1 MNYFYEVVLN
11 NKDKRR
17 AKLEGLKNF
26 VRDSALD
33 IEIREA
39 FPLNS
44 FGNLSDEIS
53 IKGSQALLELFNKVD
68 NEKIDLVD
76 SLKDINFVNFNEEDH
91 QIVLKFIKTDNLE
104 AKGVYNFTH
113 DFLDDL
119 FTLGGFY
126 SFSTKK
132 QTLEVLS
139 STIQQLFER
148 FPDAKR
154 QYRFLKYED
163 KWVLRGVTSPMYKNY
178 DNHLVL
184 YLSLLAL
191 HNYSRKTKKT
201 FFVSDGRL
209 SDSDISIFFEE
220 ETPIYIEGVG
230 NIYFR
235 IFVSNGEIRQKR
247 FTFEVAYRIDNGD
260 SSFVAMPELNDPL
273 IKVTHRLTVDS
284 VKEKINNIFDLDQHK
299 TDMLDYIKSLKNIDK
314 LSQDAIHYLFNKIVR
329 SQQKFSE
336 DTKLKAKELKNDGV
350 IVNNTLTLIELL
362 NRVNEITTDINEKI
376 HLQRIYDDVIRT
388 ITRGR

>member
-1 MNYFYEVVLN
+1 
-11 NKDKRR
+11 
-17 AKLEGLKNF
+17 
-26 VRDSALD
+26 
-33 IEIREA
+33 
-39 FPLNS
+39 
-44 FGNLSDEIS
+44 
-53 IKGSQALLELFNKVD
+53 
-68 NEKIDLVD
+68 
-76 SLKDINFVNFNEEDH
+76 
-91 QIVLKFIKTDNLE
+91 
-104 AKGVYNFTH
+104 
-113 DFLDDL
+113 
-119 FTLGGFY
+119 
-126 SFSTKK
+126 
-132 QTLEVLS
+132 
-139 STIQQLFER
+139 IQQLFER